1 MELDV
6 IMSAIST
13 VGFPIVCSLGLF
25 YVVEKRDQRYLEE
38 TTKRDELH
46 REEINSLK
54 TSLDNNTVILT
65 KLYENI
71 VGGNANE

>member
-25 YVVEKRDQRYLEE
+25 YIVEKKEERYIQE
-38 TTKRDELH
+38 TSTRDEMY
-46 REEINSLK
+46 REEINALK